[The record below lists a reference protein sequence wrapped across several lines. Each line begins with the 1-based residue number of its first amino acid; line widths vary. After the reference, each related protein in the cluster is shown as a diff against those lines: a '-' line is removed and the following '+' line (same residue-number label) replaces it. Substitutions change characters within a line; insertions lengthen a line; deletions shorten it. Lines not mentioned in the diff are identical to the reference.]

1 LFNNNVEDEA
11 DFCEAYK
18 SQILND
24 DSTEKTSLLATI
36 LKIVT
41 ILLLLAIIVV
51 ISIYSYNYFMNNSS
65 SSVNSNIV
73 SPPVSI
79 QALEEDELGDFK
91 VELVEEP
98 EKEAHTFSIQKKVI
112 EEPKAIEESKVIEKS
127 KIIEKSKAVE
137 ETVVVK
143 SVDELDIDKIAND
156 VKLAIAKN
164 EAAELKAAESLKS
177 ENSLIKSKSL
187 EVPVADSQSAYLEE
201 LAKLSKEIDK
211 ERE

>member
-1 LFNNNVEDEA
+1 MFNNNVEDEA

-24 DSTEKTSLLATI
+24 DSYEKGSSLSTV

-41 ILLLLAIIVV
+41 ILLLLSLIVGM
-51 ISIYSYNYFMNNSS
+51 SIYGYNYFMNNSS
-65 SSVNSNIV
+65 SKVS

-79 QALEEDELGDFK
+79 QSLEENELGDLK
-91 VELVEEP
+91 VELEPAKNETSISKKEEVKTEKIKEVKVVE
-98 EKEAHTFSIQKKVI
+98 KVRSNI
-112 EEPKAIEESKVIEKS
+112 LDE
-127 KIIEKSKAVE
+127 
-137 ETVVVK
+137 
-143 SVDELDIDKIAND
+143 VDINKIAND

-164 EAAELKAAESLKS
+164 EQEELEAENTEKKSVKSESLKVPN
-177 ENSLIKSKSL
+177 E
-187 EVPVADSQSAYLEE
+187 EVQSAYLEE

>member
-1 LFNNNVEDEA
+1 LFNNNVENEA

-24 DSTEKTSLLATI
+24 DSSEKESSLGTV

-41 ILLLLAIIVV
+41 ILLLLAIIVG
-51 ISIYSYNYFMNNSS
+51 ISIYGYNYFIKNSTS
-65 SSVNSNIV
+65 GSKVS

-79 QALEEDELGDFK
+79 QSLEDDELGDLK
-91 VELVEEP
+91 VELVPVENKMP
-98 EKEAHTFSIQKKVI
+98 MVKKVEI
-112 EEPKAIEESKVIEKS
+112 QSDKPETKIDNKPKVVTSKP
-127 KIIEKSKAVE
+127 VE
-137 ETVVVK
+137 
-143 SVDELDIDKIAND
+143 ELDIDKIAND

-164 EAAELKAAESLKS
+164 EQEEARLSSKKS
-177 ENSLIKSKSL
+177 SEQSKVL
-187 EVPVADSQSAYLEE
+187 EVQVEDTQSAYLEE

>member
-24 DSTEKTSLLATI
+24 DSTEKTSSLATF

-41 ILLLLAIIVV
+41 IILLLAIIVAV
-51 ISIYSYNYFMNNSS
+51 SIYGYNYFMNNS
-65 SSVNSNIV
+65 NSNISSNVV

-91 VELVEEP
+91 VELAEEP
-98 EKEAHTFSIQKKVI
+98 EKVSPISSLKKEAIEELKVI
-112 EEPKAIEESKVIEKS
+112 EEPVML
-127 KIIEKSKAVE
+127 
-137 ETVVVK
+137 K

-164 EAAELKAAESLKS
+164 EEAEQKAAESVKS
-177 ENSLIKSKSL
+177 ENRSVESKPL
-187 EVPVADSQSAYLEE
+187 EIPVEDSQSAYLEE

>member
-24 DSTEKTSLLATI
+24 DSTEKTSLLATV

-51 ISIYSYNYFMNNSS
+51 ISIYSYNYFKNNSS
-65 SSVNSNIV
+65 SSVSSNV
-73 SPPVSI
+73 VAPPVSI
-79 QALEEDELGDFK
+79 QAIEEDELGDFK

-98 EKEAHTFSIQKKVI
+98 EKKVSPTFSVKK
-112 EEPKAIEESKVIEKS
+112 EAIEESKAI
-127 KIIEKSKAVE
+127 E

-164 EAAELKAAESLKS
+164 EEAEQKVAESVKS
-177 ENSLIKSKSL
+177 ENRSVESKPL
-187 EVPVADSQSAYLEE
+187 EIPVEDAQSAYLEE

>member
-24 DSTEKTSLLATI
+24 DSTEKTSSLATF

-41 ILLLLAIIVV
+41 IILLLAIIVAV
-51 ISIYSYNYFMNNSS
+51 SIYGYNYFMNNSNAS
-65 SSVNSNIV
+65 SDVV

-91 VELVEEP
+91 VELAEEP
-98 EKEAHTFSIQKKVI
+98 EKVSPISSLKKEDI
-112 EEPKAIEESKVIEKS
+112 AEPKVIEKP
-127 KIIEKSKAVE
+127 VML
-137 ETVVVK
+137 K
-143 SVDELDIDKIAND
+143 SVDELDIEKIAND

-164 EAAELKAAESLKS
+164 EEAEQKVAESVKS
-177 ENSLIKSKSL
+177 ENRSVESKPL
-187 EVPVADSQSAYLEE
+187 EIPVEDAQSAYLEE

>member
-1 LFNNNVEDEA
+1 MFNNNVEDEA

-24 DSTEKTSLLATI
+24 DSTEKTSSLATF

-41 ILLLLAIIVV
+41 IILLLAIIVAV
-51 ISIYSYNYFMNNSS
+51 SIYGYNYFMNNS
-65 SSVNSNIV
+65 NSNISSNVV

-91 VELVEEP
+91 VELAEEP
-98 EKEAHTFSIQKKVI
+98 EKVSPISSLKKEAIEEPKVI
-112 EEPKAIEESKVIEKS
+112 EEPVML
-127 KIIEKSKAVE
+127 
-137 ETVVVK
+137 K

-164 EAAELKAAESLKS
+164 EEAEQKVAESVKS
-177 ENSLIKSKSL
+177 ENRSVESKPL
-187 EVPVADSQSAYLEE
+187 EIPVEDSQSAYLEE

>member
-24 DSTEKTSLLATI
+24 DSIEKTSSLATF

-41 ILLLLAIIVV
+41 IILLLAIIVAV
-51 ISIYSYNYFMNNSS
+51 SIYGYNYFMNNS
-65 SSVNSNIV
+65 NSNISSNVV

-91 VELVEEP
+91 VELAEEP
-98 EKEAHTFSIQKKVI
+98 ETVSPISSLKKEAI
-112 EEPKAIEESKVIEKS
+112 EEPKVIEESKVIEEPV
-127 KIIEKSKAVE
+127 IL
-137 ETVVVK
+137 K
-143 SVDELDIDKIAND
+143 SVDELDIDKIANE

-164 EAAELKAAESLKS
+164 EEAELKAAELVKS
-177 ENSLIKSKSL
+177 ENRSVKSKPL
-187 EVPVADSQSAYLEE
+187 EIPVEDSQSAYLEE